1 MRALAP
7 ACPPKARASKTMTER
22 PSDAAN
28 DLEVRLSAIDQR
40 PDPDIAR
47 DAIAA
52 ITNELPIFLDTIKVV
67 VKEGWVTLEGQ
78 VEWQ

>member
-1 MRALAP
+1 V
-7 ACPPKARASKTMTER
+7 
-22 PSDAAN
+22 AN
-28 DLEVRLSAIDQR
+28 DLEVRLPTIDER
-40 PDPDIAR
+40 PNPDIAR

-52 ITNELPIFLDTIKVV
+52 ITNELPIFLETIKVV